1 MHKFCK
7 DEGYESSPSGMFG
20 IAEVL
25 IRYTKGVDLMQSD
38 DDLLRSFR
46 NESEKSTSCSFLDNS
61 GTE

>member
-7 DEGYESSPSGMFG
+7 DEGYESSPSGTFG

-38 DDLLRSFR
+38 DDL
-46 NESEKSTSCSFLDNS
+46 
-61 GTE
+61 